1 MRYFC
6 IIAIICGYWKSR
18 NTCLYVESF
27 FDLSVFF
34 DYLCSL
40 FFCYFCSLFF
50 NNFCSLSPLINF
62 LWLILHQFLSYST
75 GISPVFFNLFISLK
89 ALQAIG
95 MAMVK
100 LHASAQA

>member
-1 MRYFC
+1 MNMLRFLYLFC
-6 IIAIICGYWKSR
+6 INVIIFGCWKSR
-18 NTCLYVESF
+18 NTCLYVEFFIRFVSF
-27 FDLSVFF
+27 L
-34 DYLCSL
+34 YLFILHL
-40 FFCYFCSLFF
+40 FILYLF
-50 NNFCSLSPLINF
+50 
-62 LWLILHQFLSYST
+62 ILHQFLSYST

>member
-1 MRYFC
+1 MLRFLYLFC
-6 IIAIICGYWKSR
+6 INVIICGCWKSR
-18 NTCLYVESF
+18 NTCLYVEFFIRFVSF
-27 FDLSVFF
+27 L
-34 DYLCSL
+34 YLFVLHL
-40 FFCYFCSLFF
+40 FILYLFIF
-50 NNFCSLSPLINF
+50 
-62 LWLILHQFLSYST
+62 HQFLSYST

>member
-6 IIAIICGYWKSR
+6 IIAIICGCWKSS
-18 NTCLYVESF
+18 NTFLYVKNFWICQFS
-27 FDLSVFF
+27 LIVSVV
-34 DYLCSL
+34 YS
-40 FFCYFCSLFF
+40 
-50 NNFCSLSPLINF
+50 SPV
-62 LWLILHQFLSYST
+62 LSYST

>member
-1 MRYFC
+1 MNMLRFLYLFC
-6 IIAIICGYWKSR
+6 INVIICSCWESR
-18 NTCLYVESF
+18 NACLYVEFFIRFVSF
-27 FDLSVFF
+27 L
-34 DYLCSL
+34 YLFILHL
-40 FFCYFCSLFF
+40 FILYLFIF
-50 NNFCSLSPLINF
+50 
-62 LWLILHQFLSYST
+62 HQFLSYST

>member
-1 MRYFC
+1 MNMLRFLYLFC
-6 IIAIICGYWKSR
+6 INVIICSCWESR
-18 NTCLYVESF
+18 NACLYVEFFIRFVSF
-27 FDLSVFF
+27 L
-34 DYLCSL
+34 YL
-40 FFCYFCSLFF
+40 F
-50 NNFCSLSPLINF
+50 
-62 LWLILHQFLSYST
+62 ILHQFLSYST

>member
-1 MRYFC
+1 MLRFLYLFC
-6 IIAIICGYWKSR
+6 INVIICGYWKSR
-18 NTCLYVESF
+18 NTCLYVEFFIRFVSF
-27 FDLSVFF
+27 L
-34 DYLCSL
+34 YLFVLHL
-40 FFCYFCSLFF
+40 F
-50 NNFCSLSPLINF
+50 
-62 LWLILHQFLSYST
+62 ILHQFLSYST

>member
-1 MRYFC
+1 MLRFLYLFC
-6 IIAIICGYWKSR
+6 INVIICGCWKSR
-18 NTCLYVESF
+18 NTCLYVEF
-27 FDLSVFF
+27 LFDLSAFF
-34 DYLCSL
+34 IYFALHLFILYL
-40 FFCYFCSLFF
+40 F
-50 NNFCSLSPLINF
+50 
-62 LWLILHQFLSYST
+62 ILHQFLSYST

>member
-1 MRYFC
+1 MLRFLYLFC
-6 IIAIICGYWKSR
+6 INVIICGCWKSR
-18 NTCLYVESF
+18 NTCLYVEFFIRFVSF
-27 FDLSVFF
+27 L
-34 DYLCSL
+34 YLFVLHL
-40 FFCYFCSLFF
+40 F
-50 NNFCSLSPLINF
+50 
-62 LWLILHQFLSYST
+62 ILYQFLSYST